1 MVVEVVVCC
10 AEVAK
15 RRGSMQRG
23 GRMQGA
29 LEQKNCSVHP
39 AASNCELESHRELV
53 VEGSGKQTS

>member
-29 LEQKNCSVHP
+29 LEQKKCSVHP

-53 VEGSGKQTS
+53 VEG